1 MKIKLFPRAKY
12 GKWSIYF
19 ILAFAIFL
27 AVFLL
32 LVESGERG
40 GATFFSNL
48 KLTIPFLAAAISAIA
63 AFFTGL
69 FSVFK
74 EKNHSVLVYFAI
86 IVGLFVL
93 IFLIGEFTYPH

>member
-1 MKIKLFPRAKY
+1 MKIKLFPRSKY
-12 GKWSIYF
+12 GKWSIYS

-27 AVFLL
+27 AVFFL

-48 KLTIPFLAAAISAIA
+48 KLTIPFLAAAVLGIA
-63 AFFTGL
+63 AFFNGL
-69 FSVFK
+69 FAVFK
-74 EKNHSVLVYFAI
+74 TKDHSILVYISI
-86 IVGLFVL
+86 IIGLFVL

>member
-1 MKIKLFPRAKY
+1 MKIKIFPRSKY
-12 GKWSIYF
+12 GKWAIYF

-27 AVFLL
+27 ALFFL
-32 LVESGERG
+32 LVERGERG

-48 KLTIPFLAAAISAIA
+48 KLTIPFLAAAISGIA
-63 AFFTGL
+63 AFITGL

-74 EKNHSVLVYFAI
+74 EKDHSFLVYLAI

>member
-1 MKIKLFPRAKY
+1 MKFKLFPRSKY

-27 AVFLL
+27 AVFFL

-48 KLTIPFLAAAISAIA
+48 KLTIPFLAAAISGIA

-69 FSVFK
+69 WAIFK
-74 EKNHSVLVYFAI
+74 NQDHSFLVYLAI
-86 IVGLFVL
+86 IIGLFVL
-93 IFLIGEFTYPH
+93 IFLIGEFAYPH